1 MARMIREI
9 QEMNEMEYINKRHF
23 SYEMMH
29 MWYIFRLII
38 FFLVSRFPPLFC
50 LLSNISRLVVR
61 FFFFIQAIF
70 RSPCT
75 PCHMASFFLSATS
88 VTWHSLHSCQF
99 CFLLSIFI
107 EVKPLLT
114 KVQLMYLDTWKHIL
128 HRYLFR
134 FLHGMERFWQMKVK
148 VRREEEGN
156 FWTLYSLQEGM
167 KAMGE
172 RGHGCSDE
180 ERRGQ

>member
-1 MARMIREI
+1 MKWCICDI
-9 QEMNEMEYINKRHF
+9 YFVSLF
-23 SYEMMH
+23 S
-29 MWYIFRLII
+29 
-38 FFLVSRFPPLFC
+38 SLFHVFHRC
-50 LLSNISRLVVR
+50 YVYCPTFHVWLFV

-88 VTWHSLHSCQF
+88 VTWHSLHSWQF